1 MRADFSALRPLLPL
15 LLQGAASCCTLC
27 SLDLILQEELKSRG
41 GGGGGGAG
49 GAGGGGGQTLCSA
62 GICFRGSLNR
72 SRVRGQ
78 RGLNKLLVGF
88 SQRQLW
94 HIYKAEE
101 EDFQKMHRDVLLEID
116 WMEIKSLFSKSWS

>member
-1 MRADFSALRPLLPL
+1 MRADFSALRALLLPL
-15 LLQGAASCCTLC
+15 QDAASCCTLC

-49 GAGGGGGQTLCSA
+49 GAGGQTLCSA

-116 WMEIKSLFSKSWS
+116 WMQIESLFSKNRS